1 MKQAF
6 ERVFII
12 IFENKSEQAVLD
24 NAFMKGLAAKG
35 VRLSNYFGVTHPSQP
50 NYIAA
55 TAGLPL
61 VTDDSKHD
69 IDSPNIVDLL
79 EAKGV
84 SWRAYMEDL
93 PENKKT
99 IHISEDRLYFRKHNP
114 FVSFNNV
121 RNNPKRLANIV
132 NAKQLKQDIKNNALP
147 QYCWFTPNIQ
157 NDGHSPPEDFQ
168 PTNPLKHVNFI
179 AQYLEHFWLP
189 LLADPAFMKGTL
201 VVVTFDESIPHANN
215 HVYTVLLGDMVQPN
229 TVQSEIYNH
238 YSLLRTIEENFSL
251 GTLERNDLNAD
262 FFGFLWGLEPAAFDW
277 REHSQ

>member
-1 MKQAF
+1 MKQVF

-24 NAFMKGLAAKG
+24 NTFMKSLAAQG
-35 VRLSNYFGVTHPSQP
+35 VRLTKYFGVAHPSQP

-61 VTDDSKHD
+61 IKDDNKYD

-84 SWRAYMEDL
+84 SWRAYMENL
-93 PENKKT
+93 PEKNKT

-114 FVSFNNV
+114 FVSFNNI
-121 RNNPKRLANIV
+121 RNNPQRLANIV
-132 NAKQLKQDIKNNALP
+132 NAKHLQEDIKNNALP

-157 NDGHSPPEDFQ
+157 NDGHSPPDDFQ

-179 AQYLEHFWLP
+179 AQYLKRFLLP
-189 LLADPAFMKGTL
+189 LLAVPAFMEGTL
-201 VVVTFDESIPHANN
+201 VVVTFDESIPHADN
-215 HVYTVLLGDMVQPN
+215 HIYAVLLGDMVQAN

-251 GTLERNDLNAD
+251 GTLNRNDFNAD
-262 FFGFLWGLEPAAFDW
+262 FFRFLWGLDPPAFDW
-277 REHSQ
+277 TEHSQ